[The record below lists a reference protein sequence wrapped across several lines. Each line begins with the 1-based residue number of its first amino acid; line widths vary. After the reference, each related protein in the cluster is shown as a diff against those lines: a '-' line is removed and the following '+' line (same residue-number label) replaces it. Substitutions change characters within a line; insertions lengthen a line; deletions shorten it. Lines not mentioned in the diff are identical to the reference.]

1 MIYYEKHVTELGHN
15 YLGFLKYVSPIAEY
29 DVNEFKKLN
38 VHGYSESICIY
49 PLQDESFYIL
59 EFYPFLRQRTINKE
73 CKIISSSSS
82 ARIKKNVRLNAF
94 FCVRRCFFLREKTL
108 I

>member
-38 VHGYSESICIY
+38 VDGYSESI
-49 PLQDESFYIL
+49 
-59 EFYPFLRQRTINKE
+59 
-73 CKIISSSSS
+73 
-82 ARIKKNVRLNAF
+82 
-94 FCVRRCFFLREKTL
+94 
-108 I
+108 